1 MAFILYSGIGT
12 FARNMSTSIN
22 ETIRKVV
29 VKSANH
35 RNSRKGIKNV

>member
-22 ETIRKVV
+22 ETVRYVV
-29 VKSANH
+29 VKPAKH
-35 RNSRKGIKNV
+35 RNSRKGINNV